1 MSMRTTT
8 GSRKLPLPIVHVN
21 ILIFGSWAFPPAEQD
36 LKEGDQDNKG
46 EQVEGSDKAKEVEV
60 VGAKETAV
68 GGSSGN
74 ISGVHATVDDLPE
87 VPKAEP
93 STGGEPGAKR
103 QKQQPSDS

>member
-1 MSMRTTT
+1 LKGGDEADKSEQ
-8 GSRKLPLPIVHVN
+8 
-21 ILIFGSWAFPPAEQD
+21 AED
-36 LKEGDQDNKG
+36 
-46 EQVEGSDKAKEVEV
+46 SDKAKKAEVG
-60 VGAKETAV
+60 GAEETAA

-74 ISGVHATVDDLPE
+74 IPGSHATVDDLPE